1 MAATRR
7 VVREGAFKKIIADG
21 VQVGDTLYLSGQVSV
36 DGEGR
41 TIGAGDAAAQL
52 QQAYGNVQTVLES
65 FGATMADIVD
75 ETIFVT
81 DIEGFLA
88 DADKLFALRARMFGG
103 EPQISQTLVEVS
115 RLGSADWLLEIK
127 CIARTTEP
135 LQPEALKG

>member
-1 MAATRR
+1 MAAAATRR

-21 VQVGDTLYLSGQVSV
+21 VQVGDTIYLSGQVSV

-52 QQAYGNVQTVLES
+52 RQAYGNVRAVLAS

-81 DIEGFLA
+81 GIDGFLA
-88 DADKLFALRARMFGG
+88 DADKLFALRAEMFGG

-127 CIARTTEP
+127 CIARTTE
-135 LQPEALKG
+135 AAAA

>member
-7 VVREGAFKKIIADG
+7 VVREGAFRKIIADG
-21 VQVGDTLYLSGQVSV
+21 VQVGDTIYLSGQVSV
-36 DGEGR
+36 DGEGH
-41 TIGAGDAAAQL
+41 TIGAGDTAAQL
-52 QQAYGNVQTVLES
+52 RQAYGNVRKVLES

-75 ETIFVT
+75 ETLFVT

-88 DADKLFALRARMFGG
+88 DADGLFALRAEMFGG

-127 CIARTTEP
+127 CVART
-135 LQPEALKG
+135 AAV

>member
-7 VVREGAFKKIIADG
+7 VVREGAFRKIIADG
-21 VQVGDTLYLSGQVSV
+21 VQVGDTIYLSGQVSV

-41 TIGAGDAAAQL
+41 TVGAGDTAAQL
-52 QQAYGNVQTVLES
+52 RQAYGNVRAVLES

-75 ETIFVT
+75 ETLFVT

-88 DADKLFALRARMFGG
+88 DADGLFALRAEMFGG

-127 CIARTTEP
+127 CVART
-135 LQPEALKG
+135 AAV

>member
-7 VVREGAFKKIIADG
+7 VVREGAFRKIIADG
-21 VQVGDTLYLSGQVSV
+21 VQVGDTIYLSGQVSV

-41 TIGAGDAAAQL
+41 TIGAGDTAAQL
-52 QQAYGNVQTVLES
+52 RQAYGNVRKVLES
-65 FGATMADIVD
+65 FGASMADIVD
-75 ETIFVT
+75 ETLFVT

-88 DADKLFALRARMFGG
+88 DADGLFALRAEMFGG

-127 CIARTTEP
+127 CVART
-135 LQPEALKG
+135 AAV

>member
-1 MAATRR
+1 MAAAATRR

-21 VQVGDTLYLSGQVSV
+21 VQVGDTIYLSGQVSV

-52 QQAYGNVQTVLES
+52 RQAYGNVRAVLES

-81 DIEGFLA
+81 GIDGFLA
-88 DADKLFALRARMFGG
+88 DADKLFALRAEMFGG

-127 CIARTTEP
+127 CIARTTE
-135 LQPEALKG
+135 AAAA

>member
-7 VVREGAFKKIIADG
+7 VVREGAFRKIIADG
-21 VQVGDTLYLSGQVSV
+21 VQVGDTIYLSGQVSV

-41 TIGAGDAAAQL
+41 TIGAGDTAAQL
-52 QQAYGNVQTVLES
+52 RQAYSNVRTVLES
-65 FGATMADIVD
+65 FGATMDDIVD
-75 ETIFVT
+75 ETLFVT

-88 DADKLFALRARMFGG
+88 DADGLFALRAGMFGG

-127 CIARTTEP
+127 CIARTT
-135 LQPEALKG
+135 AAA

>member
-7 VVREGAFKKIIADG
+7 VVREGAFRKIIADG
-21 VQVGDTLYLSGQVSV
+21 VQVGDTIYLSGQVSV

-41 TIGAGDAAAQL
+41 TIGAGDTAAQL
-52 QQAYGNVQTVLES
+52 RQAYGNVRAVLES
-65 FGATMADIVD
+65 FGAAMADIVD
-75 ETIFVT
+75 ETLFVT

-88 DADKLFALRARMFGG
+88 DADGLFALRAEMFGG

-127 CIARTTEP
+127 CVART
-135 LQPEALKG
+135 AAV

>member
-21 VQVGDTLYLSGQVSV
+21 VQVGDTIYLSGQVSV

-52 QQAYGNVQTVLES
+52 RQAYGNVRMVLEA

-75 ETIFVT
+75 ETVFVT

-88 DADKLFALRARMFGG
+88 DADTLFALRAQMFGG

>member
-7 VVREGAFKKIIADG
+7 VVREGAFRKIIADG
-21 VQVGDTLYLSGQVSV
+21 VQVGDTIYLSGQVSV

-41 TIGAGDAAAQL
+41 TIGAGDTAAQL
-52 QQAYGNVQTVLES
+52 RQAYGNVRAVLES

-75 ETIFVT
+75 ETLFVT

-88 DADKLFALRARMFGG
+88 DADGLFALRAEMFGG

-127 CIARTTEP
+127 CIART
-135 LQPEALKG
+135 AAV

>member
-1 MAATRR
+1 MAAAATRR

-21 VQVGDTLYLSGQVSV
+21 VQVGDTIYLSGQVSV

-52 QQAYGNVQTVLES
+52 RQAYGNVRAVLES
-65 FGATMADIVD
+65 FDATMADIVD

-81 DIEGFLA
+81 GIDGFLA
-88 DADKLFALRARMFGG
+88 DADKLFALRAEMFGG

-127 CIARTTEP
+127 CIARTTE
-135 LQPEALKG
+135 AAAA

>member
-7 VVREGAFKKIIADG
+7 VVREGAFRKIIADG
-21 VQVGDTLYLSGQVSV
+21 VQVGDTIYLSGQVSV

-41 TIGAGDAAAQL
+41 TIGAGDTAAQL
-52 QQAYGNVQTVLES
+52 RQAYSNVRTVLES

-75 ETIFVT
+75 ETVFVT

-88 DADKLFALRARMFGG
+88 DADGLFALRAGMFGG

-127 CIARTTEP
+127 CIARTTT
-135 LQPEALKG
+135 AA

>member
-1 MAATRR
+1 MATTRR
-7 VVREGAFKKIIADG
+7 VVREGAFRKIIADG
-21 VQVGDTLYLSGQVSV
+21 VQVGDTIYLSGQVSV

-41 TIGAGDAAAQL
+41 TIGAGDTAAQL
-52 QQAYGNVQTVLES
+52 RQAYSNVHAVLES

-75 ETIFVT
+75 ETVFVT

-88 DADKLFALRARMFGG
+88 DADGLFALRAEMFGG

-127 CIARTTEP
+127 CIARTTAP
-135 LQPEALKG
+135 

>member
-7 VVREGAFKKIIADG
+7 VVREGAFRKIIADG
-21 VQVGDTLYLSGQVSV
+21 VQVGDTIYLSGQVSV

-41 TIGAGDAAAQL
+41 TIGAGDTAAQL
-52 QQAYGNVQTVLES
+52 RQAYGNVRAVLES

-75 ETIFVT
+75 ETLFVT
-81 DIEGFLA
+81 DIEGFLT
-88 DADKLFALRARMFGG
+88 DADGLFALRAEMFGG

-127 CIARTTEP
+127 CVART
-135 LQPEALKG
+135 AAV